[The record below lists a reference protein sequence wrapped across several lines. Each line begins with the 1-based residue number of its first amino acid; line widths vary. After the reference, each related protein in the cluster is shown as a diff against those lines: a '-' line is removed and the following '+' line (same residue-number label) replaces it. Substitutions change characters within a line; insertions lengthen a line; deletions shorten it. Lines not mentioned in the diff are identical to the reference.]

1 MSNPLYQQMSG
12 GQMPGPMGQ
21 FQQFMSAFQQFKAN
35 FKGDPQQEVQR
46 LLNSGQM
53 SQQQYNQLQQMANQM
68 SRMMQGR

>member
-1 MSNPLYQQMSG
+1 MSNPLYQQMGG

-53 SQQQYNQLQQMANQM
+53 SRQQYNQLKQMANQM
-68 SRMMQGR
+68 SRMMSGR